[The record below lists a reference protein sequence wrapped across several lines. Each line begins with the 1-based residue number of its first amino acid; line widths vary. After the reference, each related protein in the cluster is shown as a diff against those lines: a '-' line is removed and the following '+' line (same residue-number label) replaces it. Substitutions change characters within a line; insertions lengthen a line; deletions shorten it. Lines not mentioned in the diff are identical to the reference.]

1 MRCPACNSEN
11 PREAVHCA
19 ACNTALPRRPA
30 RRRGSDESET
40 MASPAVPSNRPALR
54 AYRLS
59 LFGLIPIAGLV
70 LGPVAVVLGA
80 LAARKA
86 LTEPTFTAHGPLLA
100 SVVIGAID
108 ALTNW
113 AGVALMAVGL
123 WSYFSH

>member
-1 MRCPACNSEN
+1 MRCPACQAEN
-11 PREAVHCA
+11 PRDAVQCV
-19 ACNTALPRRPA
+19 ACNAALRRRPA
-30 RRRGSDESET
+30 RRRSGDDDPP
-40 MASPAVPSNRPALR
+40 ASPAVPSNRPALR

-70 LGPVAVVLGA
+70 LGPAAVVLGA

-86 LTEPTFTAHGPLLA
+86 RGEPTFTAHGPLLA
-100 SVVIGAID
+100 SVVIGTID

-113 AGVALMAVGL
+113 AGVILMALGL